1 MMISYFDVIQVGSK
15 TYSKTANLKL
25 FLQIKSGEYEQIVI
39 YDHTTRRKLWMKKY
53 IYLNQYSSKWFI
65 LSIPIF
71 QWSLQIKNVLNVYNN
86 RIHVYMY
93 TYFIFAYSSNSHTQ
107 LMD

>member
-39 YDHTTRRKLWMKKY
+39 YDHTTRRKL
-53 IYLNQYSSKWFI
+53 
-65 LSIPIF
+65 
-71 QWSLQIKNVLNVYNN
+71 
-86 RIHVYMY
+86 
-93 TYFIFAYSSNSHTQ
+93 
-107 LMD
+107 